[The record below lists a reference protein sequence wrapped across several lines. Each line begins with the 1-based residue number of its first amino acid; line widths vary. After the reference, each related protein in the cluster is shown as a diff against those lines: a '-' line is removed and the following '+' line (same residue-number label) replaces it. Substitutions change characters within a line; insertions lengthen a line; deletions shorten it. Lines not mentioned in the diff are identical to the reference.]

1 MRVVRMEDID
11 DASQFYSALVADHC
25 ELLAEQATA
34 VAWINQSELMQSSQ
48 KNHPGKGLGRF
59 LAAMAKWMFIVFCH
73 AVFAV
78 EAEERGNS
86 QRFDV
91 YQPHPSGIEIQNG
104 KSGVVCLEDDEPSYI
119 CAEAYTIKITGE
131 VMCEWSEDIDYPCT
145 WYGYQFDISNVEA
158 DTLIICDVT
167 NSIRTTFGPKTDKVT
182 GNNTA
187 QYTIKLEA
195 GQDHV
200 FHPAYHTYAPVER
213 ETDVISIHACSVDDM
228 PLYRVSFR
236 AFYEPEDET
245 VQP

>member
-1 MRVVRMEDID
+1 MQP
-11 DASQFYSALVADHC
+11 SQ
-25 ELLAEQATA
+25 
-34 VAWINQSELMQSSQ
+34 N
-48 KNHPGKGLGRF
+48 NHPGKASSRF
-59 LAAMAKWMFIVFCH
+59 LATMAKWTSFVLCYT
-73 AVFAV
+73 AFAA
-78 EAEERGNS
+78 EAAEPGNS

-91 YQPHPSGIEIQNG
+91 YQPHTSGIEIHNG
-104 KSGVVCLEDDEPSYI
+104 NSGVVCLEDGEPYFV
-119 CAEAYTIKITGE
+119 CTEAYTIKIVGD
-131 VMCEWSEDIDYPCT
+131 VMCEWSDDIDYPCT

-182 GNNTA
+182 GSNTA

-195 GQDHV
+195 GQGHV

-213 ETDVISIHACSVDDM
+213 ETAVITIHACSVDDV

-245 VQP
+245 DRP